1 MLAVC
6 PCLSFHLGLID
17 LLAFPVKSPLLAQCQ
32 HPAPDAD
39 SSSQACFAQPVC
51 ECVSCVF
58 LSNMGARIF
67 EIEKGEGSTSHS
79 VRPVLVQLCMGKLH
93 VRTVKGRGLFLIEV
107 EGPAHPHAVT
117 NPLQSHSRTTC
128 TVENDLDLKV
138 ISFPFPSRRAP
149 ALASKRGWFAGFP
162 LTLCTHVHFK

>member
-1 MLAVC
+1 
-6 PCLSFHLGLID
+6 
-17 LLAFPVKSPLLAQCQ
+17 
-32 HPAPDAD
+32 
-39 SSSQACFAQPVC
+39 
-51 ECVSCVF
+51 
-58 LSNMGARIF
+58 
-67 EIEKGEGSTSHS
+67 
-79 VRPVLVQLCMGKLH
+79 MGKLH
-93 VRTVKGRGLFLIEV
+93 IRTVKGRGLFLIEV